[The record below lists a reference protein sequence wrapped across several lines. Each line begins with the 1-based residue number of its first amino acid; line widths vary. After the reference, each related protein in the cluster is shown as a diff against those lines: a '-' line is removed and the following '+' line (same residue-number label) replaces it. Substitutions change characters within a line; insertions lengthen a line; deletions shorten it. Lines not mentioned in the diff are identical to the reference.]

1 MTGKLLEEIIVV
13 NFPNLVEEADI
24 QVEEVQTISNK
35 MNPRNPYQDILWF
48 KYQKLKRET

>member
-35 MNPRNPYQDILWF
+35 MNPEIHTKICYDLNI
-48 KYQKLKRET
+48 KS